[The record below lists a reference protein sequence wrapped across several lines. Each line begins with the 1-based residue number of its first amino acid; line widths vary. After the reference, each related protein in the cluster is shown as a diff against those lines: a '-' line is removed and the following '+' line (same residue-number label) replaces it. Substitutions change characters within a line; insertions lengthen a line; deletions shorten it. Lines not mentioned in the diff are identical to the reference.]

1 MTAARPP
8 DRQADRRAGSPAVP
22 AELTAIP
29 PLSKL
34 LIEEPPFQVLPTLA
48 RLTSLN
54 EAVALQQLHFEM
66 DRSPHLKHGYDGV
79 LRRWVGYTQAQWKE
93 VFKHIWSKKTI
104 QRIFEAL
111 VSQQLTLLEQFG
123 KHRGD
128 MTNWYSVDYDALER
142 LVVKTHV
149 DTLSSCPPD
158 EAAQPGQPGLF
169 DGAHED
175 KVSSS
180 TTGQLVLLFF

>member
-1 MTAARPP
+1 M
-8 DRQADRRAGSPAVP
+8 
-22 AELTAIP
+22 
-29 PLSKL
+29 SKL

-66 DRSPHLKHGYDGV
+66 DRSPHLKHGDDGV

-142 LVVKTHV
+142 LVAKTHK
-149 DTLSSCPPD
+149 DNLSSCPAD
-158 EAAQPGQPGLF
+158 AAAKPGQPGLF
-169 DGAHED
+169 DPTQKD
-175 KVSSS
+175 KLSSCS
-180 TTGQLVLLFF
+180 GGQLVLLFF